1 MSESVLCTA
10 DLKKMRSGKLGTIA
24 ECVTECQT
32 LSTRGPYGIVTPIF
46 EEQYLVLGTNFT
58 ASTTPIWLGLLLA
71 NESIIWN
78 RYSPKQTVH
87 SIAPYP
93 GPRFTSTLDNVVL
106 WFIKSKTFE
115 LPVYYHDGRFVVDP
129 RRGAMCICEKG
140 EIFITSGG
148 QTRQILRIFYPERSF
163 LHQNKAC
170 SSGFLKHPP
179 KSKSPQEII
188 CKILDSIRS

>member
-1 MSESVLCTA
+1 
-10 DLKKMRSGKLGTIA
+10 MRSGKLGTIA

-32 LSTRGPYGIVTPIF
+32 LSTRGPYGIVIPIF

-93 GPRFTSTLDNVVL
+93 GPSFTSTTDNVVL
-106 WFIKSKTFE
+106 WEIKSKTYE
-115 LPVYYHDGRFVVDP
+115 LPVYYHHGKFVVTEGKRP
-129 RRGAMCICEKG
+129 AMCICEKG
-140 EIFITSGG
+140 ETLITSGG
-148 QTRQILRIFYPERSF
+148 QIRQTVPIFYLERNF
-163 LHQNKAC
+163 LLQYKA
-170 SSGFLKHPP
+170 
-179 KSKSPQEII
+179 
-188 CKILDSIRS
+188 